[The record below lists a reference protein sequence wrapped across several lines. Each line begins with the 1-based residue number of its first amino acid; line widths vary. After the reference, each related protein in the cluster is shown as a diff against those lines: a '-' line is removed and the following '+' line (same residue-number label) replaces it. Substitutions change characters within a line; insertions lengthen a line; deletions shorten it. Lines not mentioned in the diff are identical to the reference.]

1 MQAPLIARRLRFAA
15 CFTAS
20 TALVTAAALGA
31 ALAAGATLFRDRAPA
46 GRVASACARA
56 LLRVW
61 GVRLEVVGG
70 PWPLPG
76 RQAVWI
82 SNHTNSLDVFVV
94 CALGLPRT
102 RYLLSRWLRVVLPL
116 WALGEVIGI
125 FWTPPRTLP
134 GRRVAL
140 FRRVTRALR
149 RSGESVFLTPE
160 GARVRT
166 GRIGPF
172 HRGAFHLAVALRA
185 PIVPLYVETPPATD
199 PGLGLDVGAGVVRVH
214 VGAPIDTSGWS
225 LEEVARRRD
234 EVQARYVAWHQELTA
249 PATSSS
255 ADRPAWAASRPT
267 APGGG

>member
-1 MQAPLIARRLRFAA
+1 MSPALRNVRFVACFAA
-15 CFTAS
+15 S
-20 TALVTAAALGA
+20 TGLVTTAALGA
-31 ALAAGATLFRDRAPA
+31 ALAAAATGLRDRAPA

-76 RQAVWI
+76 RQVVWI
-82 SNHTNSLDVFVV
+82 SNHTNALDVFVV

-125 FWTPPRTLP
+125 FWTPPQALRA
-134 GRRVAL
+134 RRVAL

-160 GARVRT
+160 GARVR
-166 GRIGPF
+166 GGQIGPF
-172 HRGAFHLAVALRA
+172 NKGAFHLAIALRA

-199 PGLGLDVGAGVVRVH
+199 PGMGLDVGAGVVRVH
-214 VGAPIDTSGWS
+214 VGAPIDTSGWR

-234 EVQARYVAWHQELTA
+234 EVQARYVAWHQEVLA
-249 PATSSS
+249 PSTSSS
-255 ADRPAWAASRPT
+255 AGRPASAASRPT

>member
-1 MQAPLIARRLRFAA
+1 VPAQALVRGVRFGA
-15 CFTAS
+15 CFAAS
-20 TALVTAAALGA
+20 TALVGAAALGA
-31 ALAAGATLFRDRAPA
+31 ALASGLTGFRDRAPA
-46 GRVASACARA
+46 GRVASGCARA

-76 RQAVWI
+76 RQLVWI
-82 SNHTNSLDVFVV
+82 SNHTNSLDPFVV
-94 CALGLPRT
+94 CALGLPRV

-116 WALGEVIGI
+116 WALGEAIGI
-125 FWTPPRTLP
+125 FWTPPQSPRS
-134 GRRVAL
+134 GRVAL

-160 GARVRT
+160 GVRVRT

-172 HRGAFHLAVALRA
+172 NRGAFHLAIALEA
-185 PIVPLYVETPPATD
+185 PIVPLFVETPPGTD

-214 VGAPIDTSGWS
+214 VGAPIDTSGWR

-234 EVQARYVAWHQELTA
+234 EVQALYEGWQARLA
-249 PATSSS
+249 ATSSS
-255 ADRPAWAASRPT
+255 AGRPASAASRPT
-267 APGGG
+267 GPGGG

>member
-1 MQAPLIARRLRFAA
+1 MAMIARRLRFVA
-15 CFTAS
+15 CFAAS
-20 TALVTAAALGA
+20 TGLVTAAALGA
-31 ALAAGATLFRDRAPA
+31 ALAAGATGFRDRAPA

-61 GVRLEVVGG
+61 GVRLQVVGG
-70 PWPLPG
+70 PWPTVAGVGG
-76 RQAVWI
+76 RQVVWI
-82 SNHTNSLDVFVV
+82 SNHTNALDVFVV

-102 RYLLSRWLRVVLPL
+102 RYLLSRWLRVVVPL

-125 FWTPPRTLP
+125 FWTPPQALRA
-134 GRRVAL
+134 RRVAL
-140 FRRVTRALR
+140 FRRVTRELR

-160 GARVRT
+160 GARIRT

-172 HRGAFHLAVALRA
+172 NKGAFHLAVALRA

-199 PGLGLDVGAGVVRVH
+199 PGMGLDVGAGVVRVH
-214 VGAPIDTSGWS
+214 VGAPIDTGGWR
-225 LEEVARRRD
+225 LEEVAQRRD
-234 EVQARYVAWHQELTA
+234 EVQALYAAWT

-267 APGGG
+267 GPGGG